1 MAWKKY
7 NCTFYSQNK
16 TGGAYVSPSNTDP
29 NQQLYEISIWK
40 ETGADAGSTV
50 FKCTEEGFVLTMDG
64 GGDNIASPIKTT
76 SVEFDMIIE
85 GAAQE
90 AIIADIL
97 SVATGNENEFY
108 VQIARYDV
116 GNTEWIN
123 IWRGPLLGDLVSV
136 QDVGINNIIKVQ
148 ATDGLTQLKY
158 KNWDGATHGGI
169 RTLLYIIKAC
179 LQNITLTSNRY
190 STTDAFIAHIPCYYN
205 KGMAGGLTGANAVD
219 SATWRENVDHDPL
232 ALTLVNTELFKYDDG
247 ERWSYYHILE
257 QVLSAMQLRIMMC
270 EIDGEG
276 TGQGAMWFLQS
287 PFVYHDS
294 SGTVVTQ
301 NLLLLHGNNLSTES
315 ALAYDNDFS
324 TKLKNPNKRTTGGLT
339 TYIPPLLSYKSVYDH
354 KIMQNLIFGPLS
366 FNSFQYSQDVATPA
380 DDLYL
385 DTPTGG
391 FELAITEDNSIDYN
405 TEYTFG
411 LVGDVKP
418 SSSKILITGE
428 ATYYPYH
435 WSGWDFYN
443 QNNEALSGYGDWTR
457 IAYVDQHIYWR
468 MGLAINTEAEWSDG
482 FGSHD
487 ISRWHYLGDTRA
499 ARLYGSISWIGPSE
513 SDAGAGNYY
522 AGYGGGNGVTW
533 PNELSVVNAN
543 GQTEYLWGTDQGYS
557 TMFWNISP
565 DGGTAQTT
573 NTWYWF
579 SPMYMTLN
587 DNILGTAD
595 TYAGYNA
602 YWQYY
607 KNNTQSSQF
616 AIYTPALPLVGSQY
630 ETYPNIA
637 YIRNIRFTYAL
648 KRDMWDNDGN
658 NDYWTCALDWSNQ
671 KELLHENRGIGYGCN
686 LNNVRVYYV
695 GNENYNDGYYDF
707 SIGYY
712 SNANGTPSEGEIQDP
727 EIIIGDMPEYYGSF
741 QTDNNEGVQPVYF
754 GQFWIKNTNSATNT
768 LEPYYIHA
776 DSQKWI
782 NIWEDLSTGDPLKL
796 HLKRCKNQIAHHYKL
811 KQRLDLNFI
820 DRSVGYNSVT
830 DYRLSSYGFSGV
842 YVWENSGSNQ
852 TENTDWE
859 DIAFIPTG
867 GTFVAGTM
875 EWKLQLTDASTF
887 SESNLVNNS
896 YNSNNAS

>member
-16 TGGAYVSPSNTDP
+16 TGGAYVSPSNTDA

-40 ETGADAGSTV
+40 ETGVDAGSTV

-158 KNWDGATHGGI
+158 KDFNVETNGGL
-169 RTLLYIIKAC
+169 RSLLYIIKTC
-179 LQNITLTSNRY
+179 LAEIPLTSARY
-190 STTDAFIAHIPCYYN
+190 GTTDSYIAHTPNFYC
-205 KGMAGGLTGANAVD
+205 KGMAGGLTGVNAVD

-232 ALTLVNTELFKYDDG
+232 ALTLLNPEIFRYNDG
-247 ERWSYYHILE
+247 TYWSCYHVLE
-257 QVLSAMQLRIMMC
+257 QILGCMQLRIMMC
-270 EIDGEG
+270 EIDAGA
-276 TGQGAMWFLQS
+276 TGHGAMWFLQS
-287 PFVYHDS
+287 PFVYHNS
-294 SGTVVTQ
+294 AGGLVNE
-301 NLLLLHGNNLSTES
+301 NLLLLHGNNTGTDT

-324 TKLKNPNKRTTGGLT
+324 TKLLNPNKRTTGSLT
-339 TYIPPLLSYKSVYDH
+339 EYTAPLLNYKTIYDH
-354 KIMQNLIFGPLS
+354 KIMQNLIHGPLS
-366 FNSFQYSQDVATPA
+366 FNSFVYSQDNPTPA
-380 DDLYL
+380 GDLALY
-385 DTPTGG
+385 TGANFLVNVG
-391 FELAITEDNSIDYN
+391 RDNSVSIEDS
-405 TEYTFG
+405 YTLG
-411 LVGDVKP
+411 NVGDAAP
-418 SSSKILITGE
+418 STTRLLITGKVK
-428 ATYYPYH
+428 YFPYH
-435 WSGWDFYN
+435 WSAWDFYN
-443 QNNEALSGYGDWTR
+443 QNNEALSGFGDWTR
-457 IAYVDQHIYWR
+457 IAYVNQHIYWR
-468 MGLAINTEAEWSDG
+468 MGIGIQVNSSWGDFDVTRYYNLGDIRQG
-482 FGSHD
+482 FFFGS
-487 ISRWHYLGDTRA
+487 IP
-499 ARLYGSISWIGPSE
+499 WIGPSE
-513 SDAGAGNYY
+513 TDAGAGNYY
-522 AGYGGGNGVTW
+522 PGFYQTTW
-533 PNELSVVNAN
+533 PNVEELTTADGS
-543 GQTEYLWGTDQGYS
+543 TFEPWGTDYGSSIMYWDRNS
-557 TMFWNISP
+557 VSSLDTDHEN
-565 DGGTAQTT
+565 
-573 NTWYWF
+573 WF
-579 SPMYMTLN
+579 SPMYMYL
-587 DNILGTAD
+587 DADLLGTAD
-595 TYAGYNA
+595 TFAGFDA

-607 KNNTQSSQF
+607 NQNNQETEF
-616 AIYTPALPLVGSQY
+616 AVYSPPIPMPNDPSTETLPSVSGLQKVNFY
-630 ETYPNIA
+630 
-637 YIRNIRFTYAL
+637 YAL

-686 LNNVRVYYV
+686 LQEVRLFAVSSK
-695 GNENYNDGYYDF
+695 NQNDGYFD
-707 SIGYY
+707 Y
-712 SNANGTPSEGEIQDP
+712 SVGSYTNGNGTPSEGEVQDP
-727 EIIIGDMPEYYGSF
+727 YIIIGDDPNYHTSAL
-741 QTDNNEGVQPVYF
+741 DDDAEGLTPLYF
-754 GQFWIKNTNSATNT
+754 GQFFIVNTNSATSAN
-768 LEPYYIHA
+768 EPYYIHE

-782 NIWEDLSTGDPLKL
+782 NIWEDLSTGDPHKL
-796 HLKRCKNQIAHHYKL
+796 HIKRAKNQVSHHYKL

-859 DIAFIPTG
+859 DINFIPTG

-875 EWKLQLTDASTF
+875 EWKIQFYDVSTF
-887 SESNLVNNS
+887 SESNLTNTSYGTNNV
-896 YNSNNAS
+896 